1 MLLENKVAI
10 ITGGSSGIGRAAAL
24 LFARHGAKLVLN
36 ARRAEQLDDVAS
48 EVRQLGGEAI
58 AIAGDVALL
67 QTHQQIIAACA
78 QFGGPDI
85 AFNNAGS
92 VGVIAPLADQQPD
105 DWDQVLAGNLSSAF
119 LAARTQIPAMLE
131 RGGGSL
137 IFTSS
142 FVGNSVGLPGMAC
155 YGAAKAGLLG
165 LVKGITADYAAQG
178 IRANALLPGGTDT
191 AMAGSDENKVWAAS
205 LHAMKRIAVPEE
217 IAQAALFL
225 ASDMASFVTGS
236 ALWADGG
243 NAAVKV

>member
-67 QTHQQIIAACA
+67 QTHHRIIAACA

-105 DWDQVLAGNLSSAF
+105 DWDQVLTVETIPSLAPRI
-119 LAARTQIPAMLE
+119 AARSQPIL
-131 RGGGSL
+131 S
-137 IFTSS
+137 
-142 FVGNSVGLPGMAC
+142 
-155 YGAAKAGLLG
+155 
-165 LVKGITADYAAQG
+165 TAWFS
-178 IRANALLPGGTDT
+178 RC
-191 AMAGSDENKVWAAS
+191 
-205 LHAMKRIAVPEE
+205 
-217 IAQAALFL
+217 
-225 ASDMASFVTGS
+225 MASPQYCSCNPGRAQRVLTS
-236 ALWADGG
+236 RPLPDS
-243 NAAVKV
+243 VR